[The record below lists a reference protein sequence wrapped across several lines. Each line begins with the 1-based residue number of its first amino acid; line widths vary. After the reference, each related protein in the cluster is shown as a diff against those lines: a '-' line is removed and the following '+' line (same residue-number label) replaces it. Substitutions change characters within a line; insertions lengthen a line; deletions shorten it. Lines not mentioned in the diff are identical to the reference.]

1 MGIYRSSDLPDEH
14 ALLVGV
20 KLPESSLERENTN
33 LEELK
38 ALARTAGADV
48 VGTVIQQRT
57 RVNGATY
64 VGKGKLEEINR
75 RVKEG
80 GINLVIF
87 DDALTPGQAGNIES
101 FLKVNVIDRTE
112 LILDIFS
119 KRARSRQARIQVEI
133 AQLTYALPRL
143 KKLWDHLSRQAGGIG
158 TRGPGEKQ
166 LEVDRRRLRDKITH
180 LEKALDKITRGTLE
194 RRKRR
199 KGLFNVTI
207 VGYTNAGKSTLL
219 NRLAGS
225 DVYESNK
232 LFSTLDSTTR
242 RIESIKNYP
251 VLLTDTIGFI
261 RKLPTYLVAS
271 FKSTLLDVEEADL
284 LLHVVDVAKPLFK
297 EEINIVNNVLCDIFE
312 RVSKSG
318 RRDRNVPT
326 KLVFNK
332 TDCLGEKGL
341 ARRLKREYPEAILTS
356 AVTGRGVEDI
366 LKQIESYSKRDSV
379 NIEATIPLSDGKT
392 IAFLEKIAKISKRNI
407 SEESIRIIAVVK
419 RSYLPILEKKSKVRL
434 LGIVRKG

>member
-1 MGIYRSSDLPDEH
+1 MGIDRSSDSADEH

-20 KLPESSLERENTN
+20 KLPGSSLEIENTN

-38 ALARTAGADV
+38 ALVKTAGADV
-48 VGTVIQQRT
+48 VGTVVQQRT
-57 RVNGATY
+57 RVSGATY

-75 RVKEG
+75 RVNEE

-87 DDALTPGQAGNIES
+87 DDALTPGQAGKIES
-101 FLKVNVIDRTE
+101 LLKVNVIDRTE

-166 LEVDRRRLRDKITH
+166 LEVDRRRLREKITH
-180 LEKALDKITRGTLE
+180 LKKALDKINKGTLE

-199 KGLFNVTI
+199 KGFFNVTI

-219 NRLAGS
+219 NRLTGS

-242 RIESIKNYP
+242 RVEDIKNYP
-251 VLLTDTIGFI
+251 VLFTDTIGFI
-261 RKLPTYLVAS
+261 RKLPPYLVAS

-284 LLHVVDVAKPLFK
+284 LLHVVDVAKRSFK
-297 EEINIVNNVLCDIFE
+297 EEIDIVNNVLSDIFK

-318 RRDRNVPT
+318 GRAREVPT
-326 KLVFNK
+326 RLVFNK
-332 TDCLGEKGL
+332 TDCLEEKGL
-341 ARRLKREYPEAILTS
+341 VRRLKAEYPEAILTS
-356 AVTGRGVEDI
+356 AVTGRGVKDI
-366 LKQIESYSKRDSV
+366 LKEIDIYSKRDSV
-379 NIEATIPLSDGKT
+379 NIEVTIPLSDGKT
-392 IAFLEKIAKISKRNI
+392 IAFLENIAKVSKRDI
-407 SEESIRIIAVVK
+407 SEESVRIIAVIK
-419 RSYLPILEKKSKVRL
+419 RSHLPILEKKSRVRL
-434 LGIVRKG
+434 LGVVKKG